1 MNKRNYL
8 FIIFNIET
16 FYQSVSLYL
25 FNDTMESAMEMG
37 SISDGNMSVIMQ
49 ARKILLFNI
58 LGLQDGAEIYELVGT
73 HLSNQLKEYHS

>member
-1 MNKRNYL
+1 
-8 FIIFNIET
+8 
-16 FYQSVSLYL
+16 
-25 FNDTMESAMEMG
+25 MESAMEMG

-73 HLSNQLKEYHS
+73 HLSNQLKGYHS